1 MTEGDRLNQLAAL
14 PRPPSLHES
23 VQTALRDYILLN
35 GLRAGDGLPAEG
47 ALAQQ
52 LGVSR
57 NSVREAVK
65 GLVSLGILETRRG
78 SGVFVKNF
86 SLSLLIDNL
95 PFNLLFDFSE
105 LADLLE
111 VRRSVEDDLLSR
123 AVANMTDDTKA
134 ELKQILVEMK
144 TKADRSEDVLEEDR
158 RFHRTMFADAGNAV
172 ALKLLDAFWL
182 TMSHAVAQRAEIAD
196 DQPDATYKQH
206 EAVYQALLAGDIGA
220 TRDALSQHYAPVV
233 DRLRR
238 RVPHAR

>member
-1 MTEGDRLNQLAAL
+1 MSEGERLNQLAAL

-95 PFNLLFDFSE
+95 PFNLLFDSSE
-105 LADLLE
+105 IGDLLE
-111 VRRSVEDDLLSR
+111 VRRAVENDLLSR
-123 AVANMTDDTKA
+123 AVSNMTDETKA
-134 ELKQILVEMK
+134 ELKQIVGEMK
-144 TKADRSEDVLEEDR
+144 AKADRGEDVLEEDR

-182 TMSHAVAQRAEIAD
+182 TMSHAVTQRTEIAD
-196 DQPDATYKQH
+196 DRPVATYEQH
-206 EAVYQALLAGDIGA
+206 DAVYQALLAGDVD
-220 TRDALSQHYAPVV
+220 TVRHELSQHYTPVV

-238 RVPHAR
+238 SGTL

>member
-1 MTEGDRLNQLAAL
+1 MAQGEQLRQLTAL

-23 VQTALRDYILLN
+23 VQTALRDYILSN

-78 SGVFVKNF
+78 SGVFVKDF

-111 VRRSVEDDLLSR
+111 VRRAVENDLVAR
-123 AVANMTDDTKA
+123 AVANLSDQTKA
-134 ELKQILVEMK
+134 ELAQILSEMK
-144 TKADRSEDVLEEDR
+144 TKSDRGEDVLAEDR
-158 RFHRTMFADAGNAV
+158 RFHRTLFADAGNAV

-196 DQPDATYKQH
+196 DRPTDTYRQH
-206 EAVYQALLAGDIGA
+206 YAIYQAAMDGDVDGVH
-220 TRDALSQHYAPVV
+220 DALSEHYAPILSRL
-233 DRLRR
+233 DRTGPL
-238 RVPHAR
+238 

>member
-1 MTEGDRLNQLAAL
+1 MAQGDQLTQLTAL

-23 VQTALRDYILLN
+23 VQAALRDYILTN

-78 SGVFVKNF
+78 SGVFVKDF

-111 VRRSVEDDLLSR
+111 VRRAVENDLIER
-123 AVANMTDDTKA
+123 AVRDMTDRTRS
-134 ELKQILVEMK
+134 ELEQIVSEMK
-144 TKADRSEDVLEEDR
+144 EKSDRGADVLDEDR
-158 RFHRTMFADAGNAV
+158 RFHRTLFADAGNAV

-182 TMSHAVAQRAEIAD
+182 TMSRAVSQRAEIAD
-196 DQPDATYKQH
+196 DRPSDTYRQHDAIYR
-206 EAVYQALLAGDIGA
+206 AVLDGDVA
-220 TRDALSQHYAPVV
+220 AVHDALSDHYAPILTRL
-233 DRLRR
+233 DRTRPL
-238 RVPHAR
+238 